1 MQIEHTLAMEHVC
14 KELTFV
20 NNFLS
25 LRCHPGHLTL
35 TLHLRIDK
43 ASDVMAAIWPLK
55 FTIALDL
62 RIL

>member
-20 NNFLS
+20 NDFLS
-25 LRCHPGHLTL
+25 LCCHPGHFTL

-43 ASDVMAAIWPLK
+43 ASNVMAAVWPLK
-55 FTIALDL
+55 FTIALNL